1 MITSTNLK
9 ALRNLEAFQVYSDL
23 AAFLKQEEKGKD
35 FEEPLKGVCDTFY
48 ARLQDY
54 DTALSPERRNPRT
67 AELARLD
74 AQRDYILRS
83 FIANLKLYVASP
95 DAEQAQTADILL
107 ALVDKYGRN
116 IPAMPYRQETAAIT
130 NLLQDMDIKE
140 HADLLK
146 KLFAEHWVTS
156 LRTANTQFEQTML
169 SRTDTASESSPETSK
184 MVRATV
190 QTAFEKLC
198 EMINALAV
206 VQGETAYS
214 RLIDRINQLVS
225 ESQDVVA
232 RRLGRSKK
240 TATEEESES

>member
-1 MITSTNLK
+1 
-9 ALRNLEAFQVYSDL
+9 
-23 AAFLKQEEKGKD
+23 
-35 FEEPLKGVCDTFY
+35 
-48 ARLQDY
+48 
-54 DTALSPERRNPRT
+54 
-67 AELARLD
+67 
-74 AQRDYILRS
+74 
-83 FIANLKLYVASP
+83 
-95 DAEQAQTADILL
+95 
-107 ALVDKYGRN
+107 
-116 IPAMPYRQETAAIT
+116 
-130 NLLQDMDIKE
+130 MDIKE

-240 TATEEESES
+240 TAAEEESES

>member
-1 MITSTNLK
+1 
-9 ALRNLEAFQVYSDL
+9 
-23 AAFLKQEEKGKD
+23 
-35 FEEPLKGVCDTFY
+35 
-48 ARLQDY
+48 
-54 DTALSPERRNPRT
+54 
-67 AELARLD
+67 
-74 AQRDYILRS
+74 
-83 FIANLKLYVASP
+83 
-95 DAEQAQTADILL
+95 
-107 ALVDKYGRN
+107 
-116 IPAMPYRQETAAIT
+116 
-130 NLLQDMDIKE
+130 
-140 HADLLK
+140 
-146 KLFAEHWVTS
+146 
-156 LRTANTQFEQTML
+156 
-169 SRTDTASESSPETSK
+169 